1 MEMKQIAKT
10 EGGYFGFHAQNV
22 CQNEPALTDYKSKL
36 RQKAETQIKAGEFG
50 KADVAVQFNCNGNKV
65 GIANFGM
72 STMLIENDVGVIVVR
87 FSIFGSAV
95 AEIRDFIKMG
105 FYCLKDVLRN
115 KDIHISNRGQA
126 VLFSLEAF
134 QGRYSSKIEDLCD
147 MSMMGYSSVTVGVKK
162 ETASG
167 YEIVKVNPK
176 KALAAVDALARIN
189 MYYAPLEDV
198 LAACLDMCAIGRMA
212 GESTIDA
219 RKKPTQLVIVGIP
232 GLERLQQIKLL
243 SRQDLEIKIQWS
255 EKIIGADFAPDRT
268 SYRRKVV
275 NMLGKYKIVPQDG
288 DIKLSPE
295 KGVHHFHGESW
306 ISKRKDEETQEVIKD
321 IYVCDSLQR
330 LRMQGVVR
338 FMEWAKGISIM
349 KDGDEIQKLTLLNN
363 GEEVRRIEE
372 VAVALDKGT
381 GLVNAIRSIG
391 REYQSATTAA
401 AERERLIEVGANAM
415 KLAPATKMAELAKI
429 KANKKTVLDALTNKA
444 RVTFDAAEKILG
456 KTISPEDRVRVIW
469 AVVLENATNKA
480 TKKIEWHALG
490 TLAQNLL
497 NEEYLLWVLDAFK
510 DDPRVQKCT
519 WDKVHPVGI
528 AKKMPLCALEMLNG
542 KTVKLTNGEAL
553 FKGEPFLRGDDD
565 LDGMFKLVVENK
577 DGEVIVWATRDIKD
591 LIVVPKGDPTKTIV
605 KLRQVNGGDTTDN
618 NNTVKAAMAADA
630 VFLFKADINTPD
642 NVIATMNNGVIKGIG
657 KYNVP
662 SSQAAKKPLCADIGS
677 AYCGVMGTATYVEV
691 IEYFDYQSGK
701 PNNSGF
707 IVLEHLRAATSTYK
721 TAMQQQ

>member
-1 MEMKQIAKT
+1 MEQRMKQIEKAK
-10 EGGYFGFHAQNV
+10 GGYFGFHTQNV
-22 CQNEPALTDYKSKL
+22 RQNESALTDYKSEL
-36 RQKAETQIKAGEFG
+36 RDKAEEQIKAGNFG
-50 KADVAVQFNCNGNKV
+50 KADVPVQFNCGGNKV

-105 FYCLKDVLRN
+105 FYCLEDVHAHS
-115 KDIHISNRGQA
+115 DIHISNRGKA
-126 VLFSLEAF
+126 VLFALETF

-147 MSMMGYSSVTVGVKK
+147 MSLMKYVSVTAGVEK
-162 ETASG
+162 ESG
-167 YEIVKVNPK
+167 YDIVRIDPK
-176 KALAAVDALARIN
+176 KALAAVEAVASIN
-189 MYYAPLEDV
+189 IYDTPLEDV

-232 GLERLQQIKLL
+232 GLERLQQVKLL
-243 SRQDLEIKIQWS
+243 SRQDLEVKIQWS
-255 EKIIGADFAPDRT
+255 EKIIGEDFEPDRT

-275 NMLGKYKIVPQDG
+275 STLGKYKIVPQDG
-288 DIKLSPE
+288 SIKLSPE

-306 ISKRKDEETQEVIKD
+306 ISKRKDEETQEEVKD
-321 IYVCDSLQR
+321 IYICDSLQR
-330 LRMQGVVR
+330 LRMQGVIR
-338 FMEWAKGISIM
+338 LMEWAKGISTM
-349 KDGDEIQKLTLLNN
+349 KDGDEIQKLNLLNN
-363 GEEVRRIEE
+363 GEEVRRIRR
-372 VAVALDKGT
+372 VATALDERT
-381 GLVNAIRSIG
+381 GLLNAIRVIG
-391 REYQSATTAA
+391 QEYQSATTAA

-429 KANKKTVLDALTNKA
+429 KENKKTVLDALTNKA

-469 AVVLENATNKA
+469 QVVLRNA
-480 TKKIEWHALG
+480 KKTTGTIEWRALG

-497 NEEYLLWVLDAFK
+497 GEEYLLWVLDAFK

-519 WDKVHPVGI
+519 WDKVHPVGV
-528 AKKMPLCALEMLNG
+528 AKEIPSCVLEMLNG
-542 KTVKLTNGEAL
+542 KVVKITNGEAL

-565 LDGMFKLVVENK
+565 LNGMFKLVIENK
-577 DGEVIVWATRDIKD
+577 DDKIIIWATRDIKD

-618 NNTVKAAMAADA
+618 TNIVKAAMAADR
-630 VFLFKADINTPD
+630 VLLFKADINTPD
-642 NVIATMNNGVIKGIG
+642 NVIATMNNGVVKKIG
-657 KYNVP
+657 NYNVP
-662 SSQAAKKPLCADIGS
+662 SSQAAKKPLCADTGS
-677 AYCGVMGTATYVEV
+677 AFCGVQGIATYVEV
-691 IEYFDYQSGK
+691 IEYFDYQNGK

-707 IVLEHLRAATSTYK
+707 IVLENLRAADSCYK
-721 TAMQQQ
+721 TAMQQ